1 MNTAKTEHKVP
12 TGERI
17 KVIVVDDHQII
28 RDGIEAM
35 LLTCR
40 NIELIGA
47 ASGFDELCNL
57 LDQRVPDVL
66 ILDLALPGKT
76 GLEIIQELR
85 PKQGTMKILILSA
98 NADENNVI
106 RSIQAGAKGF
116 LPKDTSKEEL
126 ILAIERIVEGE
137 EYFGNQLSKIIY
149 KSYAQYVQMHRNA
162 EPGLSERETDVIKLL
177 SEGLSSKEIG
187 NQLHI
192 SSRTVETHKAHI
204 LEKLE
209 LKNTADLIKYAIK
222 QGIISL

>member
-1 MNTAKTEHKVP
+1 MNTPKTEHKVP

>member
-1 MNTAKTEHKVP
+1 MNAPKTEHK
-12 TGERI
+12 TSNKECI
-17 KVIVVDDHQII
+17 KVVVVDDHQIV

-40 NIELIGA
+40 DIELIGE
-47 ASGFDELCNL
+47 ASGYEDL
-57 LDQRVPDVL
+57 LKIIDQQIPDVL

-76 GLEIIQELR
+76 GLEIIRELKQTQE
-85 PKQGTMKILILSA
+85 TIKILILSA

-106 RSIQAGAKGF
+106 RTIQAGANGF

-126 ILAIERIVEGE
+126 IHAIELIALGE
-137 EYFGNQLSKIIY
+137 DYFGNRLSKIIY
-149 KSYAQYVQMHRNA
+149 KSYVQYVQMHRNA
-162 EPGLSERETDVIKLL
+162 EPGLSERETEVIKLL

-187 NQLHI
+187 SQLHI
-192 SSRTVETHKAHI
+192 SSRTVETHKANI
-204 LEKLE
+204 LGKLG